1 MVVDFTIVSRG
12 SCAAGIV
19 TVFEEIGLSGV
30 PEGGVATT
38 DAVFTMLPPSRSAW
52 VTV

>member
-1 MVVDFTIVSRG
+1 MTMVT
-12 SCAAGIV
+12 AGDCTAG
-19 TVFEEIGLSGV
+19 TVMVLEPTGLRGV

-38 DAVFTMLPPSRSAW
+38 DAVLTTQPLSRSAW